1 MTTASTLNTN
11 AAANLNTVMHG
22 NCVEIMSGMQS
33 GSIDFV
39 ITDPPY
45 ITRYCARDGRTVA
58 NDDNARWLQA
68 RLRPDAPAYEIRCVL
83 RELLRLEQGG
93 SVHRR
98 MAQRRFSDCRP
109 SGFPQEVRFDALAGA
124 AALGGIARQLAPG
137 FRPPGA

>member
-1 MTTASTLNTN
+1 LQPFLIRCREGCASAAITRPTKQEKEKAMTTASTFTTD

-58 NDDNARWLQA
+58 NDDN
-68 RLRPDAPAYEIRCVL
+68 
-83 RELLRLEQGG
+83 
-93 SVHRR
+93 
-98 MAQRRFSDCRP
+98 
-109 SGFPQEVRFDALAGA
+109 
-124 AALGGIARQLAPG
+124 
-137 FRPPGA
+137 